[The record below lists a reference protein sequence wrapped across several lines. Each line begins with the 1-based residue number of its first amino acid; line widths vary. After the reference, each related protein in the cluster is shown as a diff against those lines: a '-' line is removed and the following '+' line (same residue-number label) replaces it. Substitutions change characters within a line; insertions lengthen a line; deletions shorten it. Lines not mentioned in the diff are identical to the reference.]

1 VKSKRE
7 GGRKSKGE
15 VKRKKERIK
24 ITRRL
29 HFQTTGRKPERKMV
43 KRK

>member
-1 VKSKRE
+1 VKDKRE
-7 GGRKSKGE
+7 GGKKSNGE
-15 VKRKKERIK
+15 VKRKNERIK

-29 HFQTTGRKPERKMV
+29 HFQTTGRKPERKNA